1 MQIYGRLYGFIVLIK
16 DTHHD
21 EVFIGKTKL
30 VVMRN
35 NIWLYDTRELREI
48 AMQLGYNPYKLC
60 RINYRF
66 TPIDWEE
73 LEWNL
78 QKTTFQQSFQ

>member
-1 MQIYGRLYGFIVLIK
+1 MQIYGRLYGFITLMK

-21 EVFIGKTKL
+21 EVFIEKTQL

-60 RINYRF
+60 RVNYKF
-66 TPIDWEE
+66 TFIDWEE
-73 LEWNL
+73 IRNGIHR
-78 QKTTFQQSFQ
+78 K